1 VEYDDG
7 LIACSGEGLVIRRYS
22 AFLRPKQVPYA
33 QIRAVK
39 QVGLGGVSFG
49 SRLSPCSA
57 STAWTSLGAKAARRL
72 GGAEKVRTVSALG
85 ATRGRFFVASGRVRR
100 VARAQPGKLGGG
112 HSRRR
117 V

>member
-39 QVGLGGVSFG
+39 QVGLGG